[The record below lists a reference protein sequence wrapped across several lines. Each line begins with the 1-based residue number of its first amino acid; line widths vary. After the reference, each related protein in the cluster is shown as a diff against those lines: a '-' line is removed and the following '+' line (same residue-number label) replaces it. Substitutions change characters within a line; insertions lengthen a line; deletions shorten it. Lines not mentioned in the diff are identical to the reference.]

1 MSVCDDVIVHADTPS
16 RAEHAWQRG
25 AMGSDPYC
33 AIVLAGT
40 FAAVCSW
47 TAGSGRL
54 LAIAALALMVPWYV
68 VIGRPAVRADP
79 VQARTAGYVVGVTG
93 LLAVAQAGSVWAS
106 LALFALCPQCFVL
119 LPARWAISA
128 VAAFNLVPI
137 ARQADHPAAA
147 LGQAAVA
154 VGCVAFA
161 ATFGR
166 WITAIVRQG
175 RQRADLLAAQ
185 DEAAYDAGVQAERHR
200 LSAEIHDTL
209 AQGFTSILMLLQA
222 ADAATAPEQAQACLS
237 QASRTAR
244 ENLAEARGLI
254 TDQRPAALSESPLPE
269 ALRRITAGV
278 AEETG
283 ISSRCEV
290 TGDAR
295 WLPSAAEVTI
305 LRCAQEALANV
316 RKHSAAAT
324 VTVRLDYLPDAV
336 RLCVSDDGTGFD
348 PDRAGGLGL
357 SGMSNR
363 VAGAGGTLEVR
374 SSAGAGTTLTVR
386 VPA

>member
-1 MSVCDDVIVHADTPS
+1 VIVCDYVIVHADTPS
-16 RAEHAWQRG
+16 QAEHAWQRG
-25 AMGSDPYC
+25 AMGSDAYC
-33 AIVLAGT
+33 GIVLAGT
-40 FAAVCSW
+40 VAAVAVW

-54 LAIAALALMVPWYV
+54 LAIAAIAAMAGWYV
-68 VIGRPAVRADP
+68 AIGRPAVRSSP
-79 VQARTAGYVVGVTG
+79 VQARTAYYVLGITA
-93 LLAVAQAGSVWAS
+93 LLALAQAAS
-106 LALFALCPQCFVL
+106 AWSSLILFALCPQCFVL

-128 VAAFNLVPI
+128 VAAFNLVPVL
-137 ARQADHPAAA
+137 RQAGHPAAA

-166 WITAIVRQG
+166 WITAIIKQS
-175 RQRADLLAAQ
+175 RQRADLLATQ
-185 DEAAYDAGVQAERHR
+185 DEAAYAAGVQAERHR

-254 TDQRPAALSESPLPE
+254 TDQGPADLSGSPLPE
-269 ALRRITAGV
+269 ALRRITARV

-283 ISSRCEV
+283 ITSRCEV

-295 WLPSAAEVTI
+295 WLPSAVEVTV

-324 VTVRLDYLPDAV
+324 VTVWLDYLPDAV
-336 RLCVSDDGTGFD
+336 LLRVSDDGTGFD
-348 PDRAGGLGL
+348 PARERGLGL
-357 SGMSNR
+357 GGMSNR
-363 VAGAGGTLEVR
+363 VAAAGGTLEVR
-374 SSAGAGTTLTVR
+374 SSPGSGATLTVR

>member
-1 MSVCDDVIVHADTPS
+1 
-16 RAEHAWQRG
+16 
-25 AMGSDPYC
+25 MGSDPYC
-33 AIVLAGT
+33 VIVLAGT
-40 FAAVCSW
+40 LAAVIFW

-68 VIGRPAVRADP
+68 ATGRPAVRADP
-79 VQARTAGYVVGVTG
+79 VRPRTACYVLGVLG
-93 LLAVAQAGSVWAS
+93 LLAVAQVGSVWSS
-106 LALFALCPQCFVL
+106 LILFALCPQCFVL

-128 VAAFNLVPI
+128 VAAFNLVPVL
-137 ARQADHPAAA
+137 RQVGHPAAA
-147 LGQAAVA
+147 LTQAAFA

-166 WITAIVRQG
+166 WITAIVTQS
-175 RQRADLLAAQ
+175 RQRADLLAVQ

-222 ADAATAPEQAQACLS
+222 ADAATAPEEAQACLTR
-237 QASRTAR
+237 ASRTAR

-254 TDQRPAALSESPLPE
+254 TDQPPAALSGSPLPE
-269 ALRRITAGV
+269 ALRRITARL

-283 ISSRCEV
+283 ISARCEV
-290 TGDAR
+290 TGEAR
-295 WLPSAAEVTI
+295 WLPSAAEVTV
-305 LRCAQEALANV
+305 LRCAQEGLANV

-348 PDRAGGLGL
+348 PARERGLGL
-357 SGMSNR
+357 GGMRNR
-363 VAGAGGTLEVR
+363 VAAAGGTLEVR
-374 SSAGAGTTLTVR
+374 SSPGAGATLTVQ